1 MRVTGIGHGRPRNE
15 FRRGWNEGIR
25 GVGNLMLE
33 QLKRTG
39 IVLLIGL
46 AVVLLAAFASGGL
59 TNG

>member
-1 MRVTGIGHGRPRNE
+1 MPVTGIGRGRRRSE

-33 QLKRTG
+33 QRKRTG

>member
-1 MRVTGIGHGRPRNE
+1 M
-15 FRRGWNEGIR
+15 
-25 GVGNLMLE
+25 MLE